1 METVTDV
8 INDFET
14 TVNDLKSVVAMPIP
28 GKDALLAQM
37 HQDAQSAAFI
47 RCVAVIYKIVRDMI
61 CLHKQTDD
69 SMMDPNE
76 MTEYMKTELNLIDED
91 QAEILNYFHDLAA
104 FLSMCNR
111 VVVEDEK
118 ELSEVIA
125 AMPDLCETL
134 TLMVE
139 DFKGEA

>member
-1 METVTDV
+1 MENRVDV
-8 INDFET
+8 IGNFET
-14 TVNDLKSVVAMPIP
+14 TVDDFKSVVALPIP

-37 HQDAQSAAFI
+37 HQDAQAAAFI
-47 RCVAVIYKIVRDMI
+47 RCVAVIYKIVKDMI

-69 SMMDPNE
+69 SMMNPNE

-104 FLSMCNR
+104 FLGMCNR
-111 VVVEDEK
+111 VEDEK
-118 ELSEVIA
+118 ELNEVMA
-125 AMPDLCETL
+125 GMPDICETL

-139 DFKGEA
+139 DFKGEV